1 MTKYCIYERN
11 KKSKNKYNQLKEKI
25 TFYLNN
31 KPEQEITIDYL
42 FYE

>member
-1 MTKYCIYERN
+1 MKET

-25 TFYLNN
+25 KFYLNN
-31 KPEQEITIDYL
+31 KPEKEITIDYL